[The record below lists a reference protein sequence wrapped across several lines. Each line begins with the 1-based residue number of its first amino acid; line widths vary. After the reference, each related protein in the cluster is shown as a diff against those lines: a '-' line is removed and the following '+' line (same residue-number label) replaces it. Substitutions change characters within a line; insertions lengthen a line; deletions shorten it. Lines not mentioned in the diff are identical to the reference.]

1 MARGIKVTV
10 TVDVRTLKR
19 LRGSPEKVLRELDH
33 ACRDVARHALDT
45 SQFLVPRGD
54 PTDDSHLA
62 ETGFL
67 SGPEYNLGP
76 PLSTTWLAGYNH
88 HAAGAIH
95 EGFHWGEQT
104 EKPPPHWMKRSLKGA
119 RGRARKAVAR
129 SVAEVLR
136 RFFPAK

>member
-1 MARGIKVTV
+1 MARGKVKV
-10 TVDVRTLKR
+10 TVDVRALKR
-19 LRGSPEKVLRELDH
+19 LRDNPEKVLRELDH

-54 PTDDSHLA
+54 PTDESNLP

-67 SGPEYNLGP
+67 AGPEYNLGP

-95 EGFHWGEQT
+95 EGFHWGAQT
-104 EKPPPHWMKRSLKGA
+104 EPPPHWVKRSFKGA
-119 RGRARKAVAR
+119 RGRARKAVAK

-136 RFFPAK
+136 RFF

>member
-1 MARGIKVTV
+1 MSRGKVRV
-10 TVDVRTLKR
+10 TVDVRALKR
-19 LRGSPEKVLRELDH
+19 LRHNPEKVLRELDH
-33 ACRDVARHALDT
+33 ACRDVALHALDT

-54 PTDDSHLA
+54 PTDESNLA

-95 EGFHWGEQT
+95 EGFHWGAQAQ
-104 EKPPPHWMKRSLKGA
+104 PPPHWMKRSFRGA
-119 RGRARKAVAR
+119 SGRARKAVAK
-129 SVAEVLR
+129 SVSEVLR
-136 RFFPAK
+136 RFFQAK

>member
-1 MARGIKVTV
+1 
-10 TVDVRTLKR
+10 VD
-19 LRGSPEKVLRELDH
+19 SP
-33 ACRDVARHALDT
+33 CRDVARHALDV

-54 PTDDSHLA
+54 PTDESNLA

-95 EGFHWGEQT
+95 EGFHWGAQT
-104 EKPPPHWMKRSLKGA
+104 QPPPHWMKRSFKGA
-119 RGRARKAVAR
+119 RGRARKAVAK

-136 RFFPAK
+136 RFFPRK